1 MLRTGTWSEILS
13 SAWTRLD
20 HVDAISTSVCTVK
33 SLGDILP
40 VLCVYCVCIVCWGV
54 CIYIYIYTYVYVCV
68 CVYAYVY
75 AFVYAREVI

>member
-40 VLCVYCVCIVCWGV
+40 VLCVYCVLGCV
-54 CIYIYIYTYVYVCV
+54 YIYIYVCV